1 MNSKT
6 LEGLLEQVF
15 HDAVREKTAAFDAWM
30 AEHALGTREKSRVQD
45 FDEWWAKYTSEAKH
59 G

>member
-1 MNSKT
+1 MDSAE
-6 LEGLLEQVF
+6 LDRLLEQIF
-15 HDAVREKTAAFDAWM
+15 HDATRERIAEFDEWM

-45 FDEWWAKYTSEAKH
+45 FDEWWAKYTSEAEH